1 MSAHK
6 INTLCENILNIVTD
20 NARLIEEVDKLTPL
34 IDKYVEN
41 IESTEA
47 TKIAALV
54 DNLKMEFL

>member
-1 MSAHK
+1 M
-6 INTLCENILNIVTD
+6 NTLCENILNIVT
-20 NARLIEEVDKLTPL
+20 NNTRLVEEVDKLTSY
-34 IDKYVEN
+34 IDKYVED